1 MTIVARSSALCRE
14 SRSTP
19 VERGV
24 CSVTAQ
30 EKAAPVV
37 RPDVDYS
44 PVIAKLKE
52 QLPQQMT
59 QMNVPGLAI
68 AQVDGD
74 KLVWAKG
81 RGYTDRNNQTKVT
94 ADTLFGLMSVSKTYT
109 ATGFLIA
116 VEKGLL
122 KIDDPLKKYYPQ
134 FTVKSRFGAEE
145 ADRITFRHLL
155 SHWSGLPHEPPC
167 GKLFNDRECAFGD
180 RIRSISEAWLKFP
193 VGGRFS
199 YSNLD
204 SAMVHDF
211 LSQ

>member
-1 MTIVARSSALCRE
+1 
-14 SRSTP
+14 

-167 GKLFNDRECAFGD
+167 GKLFNDRECPFAD

-193 VGGRFS
+193 VGGGFS